1 MNLPLSS
8 LLVNRHAPWPSCQ
21 ITFTRSLRRPR
32 KHEQMTAER
41 VLAQHL
47 LHLEC
52 QRRKASAHVRV
63 ACRQPH
69 SHARRNRDHR
79 RTRASRTRRSASPST
94 SPSTRMRCP
103 LPRSISMMPW
113 LFRRRAAAV
122 VNGTS
127 ATSRGGADGPIST
140 GTNGAVLA
148 LTMLAKLFAPPE
160 QLAHMKAGHAS
171 HLGNTGSGLERCC
184 NKPFLLILRP
194 PAPPLDRCDNLCPRN
209 RHSASPRITP
219 RTCSPRV
226 PQTRRPLAEGYLTR
240 SAVARPQATFGKT
253 AQQVHARHPVQRTP
267 RPRRRGRIRARLSV
281 RAGGHRIEAHRCA
294 IPQWT
299 VEGVAEGDSGRF
311 WRARRCD
318 ASGKRM

>member
-1 MNLPLSS
+1 MPPGHRARS
-8 LLVNRHAPWPSCQ
+8 PSQ
-21 ITFTRSLRRPR
+21 DRSATAER
-32 KHEQMTAER
+32 EQMTAER

-69 SHARRNRDHR
+69 SRARRNRDHR

-113 LFRRRAAAV
+113 LFRRRAAVV

-148 LTMLAKLFAPPE
+148 SPCLRKLFAPPE
-160 QLAHMKAGHAS
+160 QLAHVKAGHAS
-171 HLGNTGSGLERCC
+171 HLGNTGSGLDRCC

-194 PAPPLDRCDNLCPRN
+194 PAPPLTDVIT
-209 RHSASPRITP
+209 SAREI
-219 RTCSPRV
+219 V
-226 PQTRRPLAEGYLTR
+226 IALLLGLPLGPAALAFIKQDGLLANV
-240 SAVARPQATFGKT
+240 S
-253 AQQVHARHPVQRTP
+253 
-267 RPRRRGRIRARLSV
+267 ARLS
-281 RAGGHRIEAHRCA
+281 
-294 IPQWT
+294 
-299 VEGVAEGDSGRF
+299 
-311 WRARRCD
+311 
-318 ASGKRM
+318 